1 MKGAANRDERGRAVD
16 FLGKKF
22 RYKCQVRIFLKGEP
36 QPFSPLSDDLDSNL
50 FPLSDDLDNNLFPL
64 SDDLDNNLFLISS

>member
-22 RYKCQVRIFLKGEP
+22 RYKCQVRKFRKKVL
-36 QPFSPLSDDLDSNL
+36 QPFSPLY
-50 FPLSDDLDNNLFPL
+50 
-64 SDDLDNNLFLISS
+64 DDLDNNLFLLSLIILTTN